1 MRTTPFLWPLEGLA
15 QKAEAC
21 PAQVL
26 LPHKGW
32 SLQAGVCEPE
42 SLISWQRG
50 LCWPGTLSPEDSL
63 GLLPVPMSMAW
74 PAVHTQVLLAVPAF
88 LG

>member
-1 MRTTPFLWPLEGLA
+1 MRAAPFLWPPEGLA
-15 QKAEAC
+15 QKEEAC

-26 LPHKGW
+26 LPCEGW
-32 SLQAGVCEPE
+32 SLQADVCDPQ
-42 SLISWQRG
+42 SLISQQRR

-63 GLLPVPMSMAW
+63 GPLPVPMSMAW
-74 PAVHTQVLLAVPAF
+74 PAVRPQVLLAAPAF

>member
-1 MRTTPFLWPLEGLA
+1 MRATPFLWPLEGLA

-26 LPHKGW
+26 LPHKGL
-32 SLQAGVCEPE
+32 SLQAGVCDLE
-42 SLISWQRG
+42 SLISQQRG
-50 LCWPGTLSPEDSL
+50 LCWPGTLSLEDSL
-63 GLLPVPMSMAW
+63 CPLPVPRSMAW
-74 PAVHTQVLLAVPAF
+74 PAVHPQVLLAVPAF